1 MDLWYSN
8 LPPLKMKNS
17 GSDFI
22 ESFSRELSKCDEVDI
37 AVGYVSQPSLTEIN
51 RLIREFHVRIC
62 LILGMYFVEG
72 ISEKTYRKTRQLNS
86 QWMAEGLGEVRMVKS
101 FKYHG
106 KVYLFK
112 KSGKPVA
119 AVLGSANLSAI
130 KPDAPTLRQYEV
142 AVRFDDVTTLK
153 ECLAF
158 INKLKQPPISFNI
171 NEDQNV
177 KIVRENNSS
186 LKDMAEISDVSMRDL
201 GLYEKHAVGTRFLL
215 PLKVPYFKDRF
226 IDDKRHYTQSN
237 LNTCYASPRSKRKL
251 RSWYEVQFTV
261 SNSINKLPGYPQKG
275 KPFLVITDDG
285 HSFKV
290 HTTSANNKQFNAVGN
305 EQLLGRWLKGR
316 LEAAGLVEPV
326 QDIATDTS
334 RSGMITREMLNEYG
348 CHSLYLQKTD
358 KIAEDENGNELE
370 VWLLGFA
377 YDRDLSEAERQM
389 LAKQDILNL
398 NEAEEAQ

>member
-1 MDLWYSN
+1 
-8 LPPLKMKNS
+8 
-17 GSDFI
+17 
-22 ESFSRELSKCDEVDI
+22 
-37 AVGYVSQPSLTEIN
+37 
-51 RLIREFHVRIC
+51 
-62 LILGMYFVEG
+62 
-72 ISEKTYRKTRQLNS
+72 
-86 QWMAEGLGEVRMVKS
+86 
-101 FKYHG
+101 
-106 KVYLFK
+106 
-112 KSGKPVA
+112 
-119 AVLGSANLSAI
+119 
-130 KPDAPTLRQYEV
+130 
-142 AVRFDDVTTLK
+142 
-153 ECLAF
+153 
-158 INKLKQPPISFNI
+158 
-171 NEDQNV
+171 
-177 KIVRENNSS
+177 
-186 LKDMAEISDVSMRDL
+186 MAEISDVSMRDL

-285 HSFKV
+285 YSFKV

-326 QDIATDTS
+326 QDIAADTS